1 MSAAT
6 CLSRCW
12 PRARPASRVTPRR
25 AGGRSPTLRSGPRSI
40 RSTSSTARTAWTATA
55 PPGRGTA
62 GHGVG
67 MVGIV
72 IVSHSAELAEGV
84 VALARERA
92 GAGLSLQAA
101 GGIGE
106 PGVLGTDADRV
117 RAAIEEAMSPDGV
130 LVLMD
135 LGSALM
141 SAEFAVE
148 LLADAAGPVRRD
160 GAGRGAHEG
169 GPDRQRRGRAG

>member
-1 MSAAT
+1 
-6 CLSRCW
+6 
-12 PRARPASRVTPRR
+12 
-25 AGGRSPTLRSGPRSI
+25 
-40 RSTSSTARTAWTATA
+40 
-55 PPGRGTA
+55 
-62 GHGVG
+62 

-84 VALARERA
+84 VALAREMA
-92 GAGLSLQAA
+92 GTELSLQAA

-141 SAEFAVE
+141 SAEFAVNSMLQYSSIPTPQE
-148 LLADAAGPVRRD
+148 QRSHTNYLSLLTRPSRRSSCSWANTSAPSEIP
-160 GAGRGAHEG
+160 GCR
-169 GPDRQRRGRAG
+169 